1 MSTTSE
7 SWRSKLA
14 RCRAECQDSAEVT
27 DIGPLVGGMNQQT
40 RWYQDGAGNIVNER
54 EAFFSVRAFLF
65 RVWVASTKTWVTYCH
80 PMLDYRAQ
88 DPGYIVLFTDQRMEH
103 IVVQAKFGGGNPGAS
118 LTDPVREIKKGMLM
132 APSFEA
138 SASNL
143 KAGVQTVRNGDLVRG
158 AIEAGLLEGPEIIQD
173 ENRFCFK
180 RNGEQVLVL
189 DDDTWAKLVANLG
202 PREFVVTYHE
212 LTEII
217 VDGDQGAGHGGR
229 ARSEAN
235 EHLTQVFA
243 VLSVLRQRR
252 MLQS

>member
-1 MSTTSE
+1 MSETHE
-7 SWRSKLA
+7 SWRSRLA
-14 RCRAECQDSAEVT
+14 RCRAECVDSAEVIAINELFEHRSQRT
-27 DIGPLVGGMNQQT
+27 V
-40 RWYQDGAGNIVNER
+40 WYQDDAGNIVNKG
-54 EAFFSVRAFLF
+54 EAFFANRALLF
-65 RVWVASTKTWVTYCH
+65 RVWNEGTKTWITFSH
-80 PMLDYRAQ
+80 PVLDYRAQ

-212 LTEII
+212 LMEII
-217 VDGDQGAGHGGR
+217 VDGDPGVGHGGR

-252 MLQS
+252 TLQS